1 MKTVKIVPKIYIGF
15 DADGTIQTIGPAIP
29 ENFEYFEIEYEKV
42 ENLLTLREDPMNYI
56 VNYDIEFKKYVLVP
70 IKQQD
75 SLDIRLTPL
84 TKYNSTFFAAKLIV
98 NTTDS
103 SAVLKVDSGVKTKL
117 KINEFKFYFTK
128 KDNPNMFIKSLVFS
142 SNEKVTDDVFSSI
155 NDTTIYTSLNLDKIY
170 YEVVN

>member
-1 MKTVKIVPKIYIGF
+1 MKTTKIVPRIYIGF
-15 DADGTIQTIGPAIP
+15 DTDGIIQTIGPAIP

-42 ENLLTLREDPMNYI
+42 ENLLTLREDPMDYV

-70 IKQQD
+70 IKQED

-84 TKYNSTFFAAKLIV
+84 TKYNSTFFAAKLII
-98 NTTDS
+98 NTKNS
-103 SAVLKVDSGVKTKL
+103 SATLKVDNGVQTKL
-117 KINEFKFYFTK
+117 KLNEFKFYFTK

-142 SNEKVTDDVFSSI
+142 SDVKVTDDVFSSI
-155 NDTTIYTSLNLDKIY
+155 DDTTIYTSLSLDKIY